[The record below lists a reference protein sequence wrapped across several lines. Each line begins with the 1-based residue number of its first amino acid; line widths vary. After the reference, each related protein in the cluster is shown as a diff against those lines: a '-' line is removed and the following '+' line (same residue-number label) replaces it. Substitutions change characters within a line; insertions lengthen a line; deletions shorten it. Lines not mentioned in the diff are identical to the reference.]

1 MFGGFFREKP
11 IGSVIY
17 MKSKLDRGLG
27 NLWTSRSLI
36 QWVILRGQML
46 LVCAIFFHEI
56 FHDKWRLH
64 KSIRQ
69 TENGLERSSVKHW
82 LNSA

>member
-1 MFGGFFREKP
+1 MFAVKLANFLIFTVFGENNVKCLEVFFFREKP

-46 LVCAIFFHEI
+46 F
-56 FHDKWRLH
+56 
-64 KSIRQ
+64 
-69 TENGLERSSVKHW
+69 
-82 LNSA
+82 